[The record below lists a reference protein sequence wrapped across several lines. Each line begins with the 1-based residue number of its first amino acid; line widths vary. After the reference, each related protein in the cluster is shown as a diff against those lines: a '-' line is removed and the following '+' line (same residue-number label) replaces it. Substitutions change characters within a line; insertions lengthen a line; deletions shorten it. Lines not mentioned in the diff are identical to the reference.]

1 MNQLPK
7 DYLSSAEELEI
18 TDETSGYLIETSK
31 WAKFIAISFY
41 VLCGVAILL
50 IFAFGSTLSNS
61 FGRFG
66 GRYQDQFAAIIFVVI
81 IGAVIV
87 GFTWYFLLGFAN
99 KMRSGIQ
106 SQNIEQV
113 NAGLNAMKI
122 HLIIIGIFLMIGI
135 IYQLYVFSS
144 VYA

>member
-1 MNQLPK
+1 MEQLPN
-7 DYLSSAEELEI
+7 DYLSSTEELEI

-41 VLCGVAILL
+41 VLCGIAIVLV
-50 IFAFGSTLSNS
+50 FAYGSTLSNS
-61 FGRFG
+61 FGSYG
-66 GRYQDQFAAIIFVVI
+66 GRYQDQFAAIIFVLI

-87 GFTWYFLLGFAN
+87 GVTWYFLLAFAN
-99 KMRSGIQ
+99 KMRAGIQ
-106 SQNIEQV
+106 AQNIEQV

-122 HLIIIGIFLMIGI
+122 HLIIIGILLMIGI
-135 IYQLYVFSS
+135 IYQLYVFST